1 MTYKCRS
8 YLSFLRE
15 TDLLCRNKDFNN
27 ENSYKSNYS
36 YRL

>member
-1 MTYKCRS
+1 MTYKCRGN
-8 YLSFLRE
+8 LSLLRD
-15 TDLLCRNKDFNN
+15 TDLFRRNKDFNN

>member
-1 MTYKCRS
+1 MTYKAGG
-8 YLSFLRE
+8 YLSLLRE
-15 TDLLCRNKDFNN
+15 TVSFCRNKDFNN

>member
-1 MTYKCRS
+1 MTYKCRGN
-8 YLSFLRE
+8 LSLLRD
-15 TDLLCRNKDFNN
+15 TVLFCINKNFDN

>member
-1 MTYKCRS
+1 MTYKCRGN
-8 YLSFLRE
+8 LSLLRD
-15 TDLLCRNKDFNN
+15 TDLFRRNKDLNN